1 MSVMPRPTTEIL
13 RSIERSK
20 TQIDAAIVEIHATV
34 SLSRAQIE
42 LTRAWLRELD
52 QKLPLPI
59 GR

>member
-13 RSIERSK
+13 RSIERTK
-20 TQIDAAIVEIHATV
+20 ARIDAAIVEMHETV
-34 SLSRAQIE
+34 SASRAQIE